1 MANEKILLV
10 EDDFALAMGT
20 EYTLKTE
27 NYEVVKASNLAEAKA
42 LLQPDIDLVL
52 LDVMLPD
59 GNGYDFCRYIREH
72 DNYVPVIFLTAVS
85 DEVNLV
91 QGLELGADDYIAKPY
106 RVKELLTRIAVILR
120 RQKYNSD
127 TKEKKEETEADIIFG
142 HTRLDNRLYKIYQ
155 KERNVDCTP
164 SEFRLLKELVTHA
177 NQVLTRKQLIERLWD
192 VDEAFVD
199 DNTLSVYIKRLRD
212 KLEEDAVYIQTV
224 RGIGYTFSLGNSTN
238 KKIKKMLLHIITQD
252 TSVLI
257 LVQWYIKQQNT
268 LLKYQPRIRLA
279 S

>member
-59 GNGYDFCRYIREH
+59 GNGYDFCRHIREH

-127 TKEKKEETEADIIFG
+127 IKEKKEETEADIIFG

-177 NQVLTRKQLIERLWD
+177 DQVLTRKQLIERLWD

-238 KKIKKMLLHIITQD
+238 K
-252 TSVLI
+252 
-257 LVQWYIKQQNT
+257 
-268 LLKYQPRIRLA
+268 
-279 S
+279 

>member
-27 NYEVVKASNLAEAKA
+27 HYEVVHASDLKTARKC
-42 LLQPDIDLVL
+42 LQPDIDLVL

-59 GNGYDFCRYIREH
+59 GNGYDFCREIREA

-106 RVKELLTRIAVILR
+106 RVKELLTRISVILR
-120 RQKYNSD
+120 RQRYKQ
-127 TKEKKEETEADIIFG
+127 
-142 HTRLDNRLYKIYQ
+142 YKIYRN
-155 KERNVDCTP
+155 ERNIDSTP
-164 SEFRLLKELVTHA
+164 REFRLLRELTLHE
-177 NQVLTRKQLIERLWD
+177 NQVMTRRQLIERLWD
-192 VDEAFVD
+192 VDESFVD

-212 KLEEDAVYIQTV
+212 KLEEDSVYIRTV
-224 RGIGYTFSLGNSTN
+224 RGIGYMFVPDSAN
-238 KKIKKMLLHIITQD
+238 K
-252 TSVLI
+252 
-257 LVQWYIKQQNT
+257 
-268 LLKYQPRIRLA
+268 
-279 S
+279 

>member
-20 EYTLKTE
+20 KYTLKTE

-142 HTRLDNRLYKIYQ
+142 HTRLDNRIYKIYQ

-177 NQVLTRKQLIERLWD
+177 DQVLTRKQLIERLWD

-238 KKIKKMLLHIITQD
+238 K
-252 TSVLI
+252 
-257 LVQWYIKQQNT
+257 
-268 LLKYQPRIRLA
+268 
-279 S
+279 

>member
-120 RQKYNSD
+120 RQKYNNSGI
-127 TKEKKEETEADIIFG
+127 KEKKEEPEADIVFG
-142 HTRLDNRLYKIYQ
+142 HTRLDNRHYKIYQ
-155 KERNVDCTP
+155 KDRNVDCTP

-177 NQVLTRKQLIERLWD
+177 DHVLTRKQLIERLWD

-212 KLEEDAVYIQTV
+212 KLEEDAAYIQTV
-224 RGIGYTFSLGNSTN
+224 RGVGYTFSLGDSIKN
-238 KKIKKMLLHIITQD
+238 KY
-252 TSVLI
+252 I
-257 LVQWYIKQQNT
+257 L
-268 LLKYQPRIRLA
+268 
-279 S
+279 

>member
-27 NYEVVKASNLAEAKA
+27 NYEVVHASTVEEARKYI
-42 LLQPDIDLVL
+42 QPDVDLIL

-59 GNGYDFCRYIREH
+59 GNGYDLCREIR
-72 DNYVPVIFLTAVS
+72 DAGNYVPVVFLTAVS

-120 RQKYNSD
+120 RQRYNNARRSD
-127 TKEKKEETEADIIFG
+127 AEPETIEDYTFG
-142 HTRLDNRLYKIYQ
+142 DTRLDNQQYKIYR
-155 KERNVDCTP
+155 KERNIDCTP
-164 SEFRLLKELVTHA
+164 SEFRLLRELTLHE
-177 NQVLTRKQLIERLWD
+177 NQVMTRKQLIERLWD
-192 VDEAFVD
+192 VDESFVD

-212 KLEEDAVYIQTV
+212 KLEEDAIYIKTI
-224 RGIGYTFSLGNSTN
+224 RGIGYMFSSERGN
-238 KKIKKMLLHIITQD
+238 K
-252 TSVLI
+252 
-257 LVQWYIKQQNT
+257 
-268 LLKYQPRIRLA
+268 
-279 S
+279 

>member
-27 NYEVVKASNLAEAKA
+27 HYEVVHASDLKTARKC
-42 LLQPDIDLVL
+42 LQPDIDLVL

-59 GNGYDFCRYIREH
+59 GNGYDFCREIREA

-106 RVKELLTRIAVILR
+106 RVKELLTRISVILR
-120 RQKYNSD
+120 RQRYNNI
-127 TKEKKEETEADIIFG
+127 KKTDLENEAGEDFIFG
-142 HTRLDNRLYKIYQ
+142 HTRLDNKQYKIYRN
-155 KERNVDCTP
+155 ERNIDCTP
-164 SEFRLLKELVTHA
+164 SEFRLLRELTLHE
-177 NQVLTRKQLIERLWD
+177 NQVMTRRQLIERLWD
-192 VDEAFVD
+192 VDESFVD

-212 KLEEDAVYIQTV
+212 KLEEDSVYIRTV
-224 RGIGYTFSLGNSTN
+224 RGIGYMFVPDSAN
-238 KKIKKMLLHIITQD
+238 K
-252 TSVLI
+252 
-257 LVQWYIKQQNT
+257 
-268 LLKYQPRIRLA
+268 
-279 S
+279 